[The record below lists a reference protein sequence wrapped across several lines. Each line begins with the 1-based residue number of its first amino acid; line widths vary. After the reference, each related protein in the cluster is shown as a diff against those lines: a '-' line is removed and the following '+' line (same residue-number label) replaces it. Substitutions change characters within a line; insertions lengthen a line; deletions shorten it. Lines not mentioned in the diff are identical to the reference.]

1 MICYAGKDGALSIG
15 GTNVA
20 MLTSWTVSQSA
31 ETLECAYMGVSWKD
45 YMAGL
50 NSWEGSAE
58 ANFTDTASA
67 AGLTPAQIAAN
78 TVTVGST
85 VALIFYPVD
94 GGTMSFTGTA
104 IVTSIDN
111 NAALGDVQTVSLSF
125 TGTGELVTD
134 ITV

>member
-1 MICYAGKDGALSIG
+1 
-15 GTNVA
+15 
-20 MLTSWTVSQSA
+20 
-31 ETLECAYMGVSWKD
+31 MGVSWKD

-58 ANFTDTASA
+58 ANFTDVASA

-78 TVTVGST
+78 SVTVGQS
-85 VALIFYPVD
+85 VSLIFYPVD
-94 GGTMSFTGTA
+94 AGTMSFTGTA